1 MAEFSLI
8 QLGELIC
15 GLVVSVLH
23 GLENPVKQRASTIPP
38 LYCRMLK
45 KNGAVPSLID
55 GLRALWPYKLLPR
68 LHNVFLAP
76 AWSK

>member
-23 GLENPVKQRASTIPP
+23 GLENRVKERAASAHPP
-38 LYCRMLK
+38 SVLQNALK
-45 KNGAVPSLID
+45 KTEPAFINRWPSRSLAVQASS
-55 GLRALWPYKLLPR
+55 K
-68 LHNVFLAP
+68 AP
-76 AWSK
+76 

>member
-23 GLENPVKQRASTIPP
+23 GLENGVKERASTIPP
-38 LYCRMLK
+38 VDCRML
-45 KNGAVPSLID
+45 
-55 GLRALWPYKLLPR
+55 
-68 LHNVFLAP
+68 
-76 AWSK
+76 